1 MRSPPIAQQPSGS
14 DIPRPLRSI
23 PDMCQTQEKGIPL
36 SNNLRT
42 RILLGAVAVVAVSF
56 PLQAAKLTTPTKTAR
71 SLTNRGTSQFV
82 SSVSGMNTNG
92 PEFAEMDIKNFADQT
107 PAKSPQ
113 SPGVDPT
120 LTIPIVAGK
129 QVSAPVG
136 LAANFPGL
144 NHFVERT
151 SDGGN
156 QFSLEPPDMGLA
168 VGNGFV
174 LQAVNLVMNIY
185 DVHGTP
191 LITAASLNEFFYHE
205 HAVWRGAPPAPP
217 PGHFGHSIS
226 DPTVYFDHDT
236 QRWFLTVITF
246 DVNPATGAELGTD
259 HIDIAVSST
268 PNPTGLWKL
277 YQIDASQDGFLCSL
291 ADFGPCFGDFPH
303 VGADANGFYVTT
315 NSFGFF
321 NFGGYRGVNIYGFPK
336 SALAANASSI
346 SGVLYS
352 ALVYDTGEPA
362 FAVMPATTPIAGQY
376 DTDNGGTEFFMTA
389 LDLGAIY
396 DNRVAIIGMTNTSA
410 LNFDP
415 LQTQLGGSILLT
427 QTYGDPLKAAQKVGN
442 IPLGDLVYGRPEG
455 VLDASDSRVTQCVY
469 ANGKLFGSNT
479 SRLQVGSDPTPLS
492 GAAFYIFKPRVTGG
506 SDVGGALWRQG
517 YVAVA
522 SNNLIYSS
530 IGVTQSG
537 KGVMTF
543 TLVGPDHYP
552 SSAYALVD
560 KVTGIPGDVR
570 VAAEGVGPQDGF
582 TEYADFFGPG
592 LPRPRWGDYSAATF
606 DGDSIW
612 WAAEYI
618 GQTCTDAQFAADTTC
633 GGTRTL
639 NANWGTFI
647 SEVRP

>member
-185 DVHGTP
+185 DVDGTP
-191 LITAASLNEFFYHE
+191 LITAASLNEFFSHSHAVSRGAPPGTPLITAPSLIEFFYHE
-205 HAVWRGAPPAPP
+205 HAVGRAAPPAPP
-217 PGHFGHSIS
+217 PGHFGHAIS

-259 HIDIAVSST
+259 HI
-268 PNPTGLWKL
+268 
-277 YQIDASQDGFLCSL
+277 
-291 ADFGPCFGDFPH
+291 H
-303 VGADANGFYVTT
+303 
-315 NSFGFF
+315 
-321 NFGGYRGVNIYGFPK
+321 
-336 SALAANASSI
+336 
-346 SGVLYS
+346 
-352 ALVYDTGEPA
+352 
-362 FAVMPATTPIAGQY
+362 
-376 DTDNGGTEFFMTA
+376 
-389 LDLGAIY
+389 
-396 DNRVAIIGMTNTSA
+396 
-410 LNFDP
+410 
-415 LQTQLGGSILLT
+415 
-427 QTYGDPLKAAQKVGN
+427 
-442 IPLGDLVYGRPEG
+442 
-455 VLDASDSRVTQCVY
+455 
-469 ANGKLFGSNT
+469 
-479 SRLQVGSDPTPLS
+479 
-492 GAAFYIFKPRVTGG
+492 
-506 SDVGGALWRQG
+506 
-517 YVAVA
+517 
-522 SNNLIYSS
+522 
-530 IGVTQSG
+530 
-537 KGVMTF
+537 
-543 TLVGPDHYP
+543 
-552 SSAYALVD
+552 
-560 KVTGIPGDVR
+560 
-570 VAAEGVGPQDGF
+570 
-582 TEYADFFGPG
+582 
-592 LPRPRWGDYSAATF
+592 
-606 DGDSIW
+606 
-612 WAAEYI
+612 
-618 GQTCTDAQFAADTTC
+618 
-633 GGTRTL
+633 
-639 NANWGTFI
+639 
-647 SEVRP
+647 